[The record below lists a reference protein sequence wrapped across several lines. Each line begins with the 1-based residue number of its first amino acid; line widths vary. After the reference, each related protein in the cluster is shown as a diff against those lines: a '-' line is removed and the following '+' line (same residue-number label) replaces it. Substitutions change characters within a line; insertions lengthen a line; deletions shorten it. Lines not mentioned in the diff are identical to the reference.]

1 MEKNLLKA
9 KIMNDSNYFKNSF
22 KSLKKQIP
30 TTLSYAGVKHNDLIK
45 NIKDDVAQMVRI
57 ESLPEASILKKKAI
71 YLSCQGRLDKVL
83 NRLLELENE

>member
-1 MEKNLLKA
+1 
-9 KIMNDSNYFKNSF
+9 MNDSTYFKNSF
-22 KSLKKQIP
+22 KKLKKQIP

-57 ESLPEASILKKKAI
+57 ENLPEANVLKNKSI
-71 YLSCQGRLDKVL
+71 YLSCQGRLGKIL